1 MYKEEGDRRLKEFN
15 LQCIN
20 CKTVYSRQEVEYTC
34 PKCGDAAGILEII
47 YDYAHILKKLSRGSF
62 LANTDFSV
70 WRYADLLPVEK
81 DLPFQRLRVGWTPLY
96 KAERLG
102 KQLGL
107 NNLYVK
113 DDGINPTSSFKDRA
127 SIIGVAMAVKKN
139 KDTISCAS
147 TGNAASSLA
156 GAAACAGLK
165 SYIFVPATAPIA
177 KITQLLIYGAN
188 VFLVDGSYDQAYDLC
203 SQAVAEYGW
212 YNRNCAVNPYLIE
225 GKKTAGLE
233 ICEQFGWDVPDRVF
247 MSVGDGC
254 SIAGVWK
261 GFKEMKNIGVTDKT
275 PEMVG
280 VQAEGSKHLVE
291 AFLEGTENIPYYPP
305 STIADSISVG
315 VPRNGIKALRAVRE
329 SGGTMLTVSDNE
341 IIDAMKVLART
352 TGVFG
357 EPAAAAAMAGLIKM
371 AAQGELDP
379 DEKIVVCITG
389 NGLKDIA
396 SAQKAT
402 GQAIKI
408 KPELRD
414 LQMVI
419 KEQGL

>member
-1 MYKEEGDRRLKEFN
+1 MKEFC
-15 LQCIN
+15 LRCIG
-20 CKTVYSRQEVEYTC
+20 CKTLYSSTEVEYTC
-34 PKCGDAAGILEII
+34 PKCGNTDGILEVI
-47 YDYAHILKKLSRGSF
+47 YNYEKLKTTVSKKAFLSD
-62 LANTDFSV
+62 NDFSV
-70 WRYADLLPVEK
+70 WRYSALLPVEK
-81 DLPFQRLRVGWTPLY
+81 NLPFQRLRVGWTPLY
-96 KAERLG
+96 KAHRLG

-127 SIIGVAMAVKKN
+127 SIIGVARAVEKGQ
-139 KDTISCAS
+139 DTIACAS

-165 SYIFVPATAPIA
+165 SYIFVPATAPVA

-203 SQAVAEYGW
+203 SQAVEEYGW

-233 ICEQFGWDVPDRVF
+233 ICEQLDWDVPDRVF

-261 GFKEMKNIGVTDKT
+261 GFKEMMHIGITDKT
-275 PEMVG
+275 PGLVG
-280 VQAEGSKHLVE
+280 IQAEGSKHLVE
-291 AFLEGTENIPYYPP
+291 AFIGGTEKIPYYPP
-305 STIADSISVG
+305 NTIADSISVG

-329 SGGTMLTVSDNE
+329 SGGLMMSVSDDDILN
-341 IIDAMKVLART
+341 AMKVLART

-357 EPAAAAAMAGLIKM
+357 EPAAAAALAGLIKM
-371 AAQGELDP
+371 VARGELDP
-379 DEKIVVCITG
+379 DERIVVCITG
-389 NGLKDIA
+389 NGLKDIV
-396 SAQKAT
+396 SAQRAT
-402 GQAIKI
+402 GQAVKVSPDIKDI
-408 KPELRD
+408 QR
-414 LQMVI
+414 VI